1 MLLFHSKNTPD
12 FRRSLDPDK
21 VQCGLEAVSKSSAMS
36 MIEAK
41 LEPDC
46 VLFGKSGLG
55 VIHAGSSRSRLLL
68 STFCSYQAI
77 TLRLPKVSVMSS
89 KSSR

>member
-12 FRRSLDPDK
+12 FRRSLDPDE
-21 VQCGLEAVSKSSAMS
+21 VQCGLEAISKSSALS

-41 LEPDC
+41 LEPDY

-55 VIHAGSSRSRLLL
+55 VIHAGSSRSRLL